1 MSAVNISTASVPASW
16 CNLSLQEIWPKLVSL
31 IAAELAG
38 ANNTFND
45 GDTTPVPDDQDKP
58 WTPPGFSGSNPP
70 AAVYHYINGAWIMPH
85 PIAPGLGMM
94 YWGTELSITTLDGGE
109 AGVVTETTGPMW
121 EKVSALD
128 GRIPMGPGT
137 LQPSTRT
144 LSVTGTLGADEHTL
158 TRAELPNVQV
168 DTPLKRRT
176 DLVDGGNS
184 TALFETSFTLSS
196 SVSVDVPAEPLGDG
210 EAHEN
215 LPPVYGTW
223 FIRRT
228 ARKYYRR

>member
-1 MSAVNISTASVPASW
+1 MANIDISTASVPEGW
-16 CNLSLQEIWPKLVSL
+16 CNKTLQEIWPLLVSL
-31 IAAELAG
+31 IEAQLAG
-38 ANNTFND
+38 TLNTFND
-45 GDTTPVPDDQDKP
+45 GDTTPVPNDQDKP
-58 WTPPGFSGSNPP
+58 WMPPGFSGSNPP

-85 PIAPGLGMM
+85 PVASGIGTM
-94 YWGTELSITTLDGGE
+94 YWGTEVSITTLDGGE
-109 AGVVTETTGPMW
+109 AGVVTDTTGPMW

-137 LQPSTRT
+137 LTPSTRT
-144 LSVTGTLGADEHTL
+144 LAVTGTLGVDEHTL
-158 TRAELPNVQV
+158 TRNELPNIQV

-176 DLVDGGNS
+176 DLVDGGSS
-184 TALFETSFTLSS
+184 TALFEPSFVLPSA
-196 SVSVDVPAEPLGDG
+196 VSVDVPAEPLGSG
-210 EAHEN
+210 EPHEN